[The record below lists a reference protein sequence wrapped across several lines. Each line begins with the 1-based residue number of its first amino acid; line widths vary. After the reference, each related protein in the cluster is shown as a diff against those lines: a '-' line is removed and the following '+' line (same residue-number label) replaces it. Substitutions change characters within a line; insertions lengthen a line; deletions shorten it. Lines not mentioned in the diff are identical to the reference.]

1 MTNVKYLK
9 ENNLYEAHKH
19 FMRMAEGFGYSSM
32 VQEEGDEDE
41 MQQPNNAMGGDP
53 NAMGGAPDMGGN
65 PNAMGGDPNAMGG
78 APDMG
83 GDPNA
88 MGGAPDMGGD
98 PNAMGGAPDMG
109 GDPNA
114 MGGAP
119 DMGGDTMPPMEDE
132 EPSPEDDPSLVDVED
147 ITKAQ
152 EKTKDKVNSVGRDV
166 VKVDKRLDSLMAAI
180 DKMEAMIDAN
190 NQHIDDLNREFQKR
204 NPTEVERL
212 NLRSLDSY
220 PFNVRPTDYWRD
232 KGINSNYTAYFNNNE
247 PTTHEY
253 TITNDDVDD
262 MNERE
267 VAGSFY
273 VDDNL
278 KQDLNKIFGF

>member
-65 PNAMGGDPNAMGG
+65 PNA
-78 APDMG
+78 
-83 GDPNA
+83 
-88 MGGAPDMGGD
+88 MGGD